1 MKDSSVVGH
10 NTDGFLSLDDVA
22 NMLRVSPRTIRR
34 LVADGL
40 LPIYRFSSK
49 LVRFRAEEVMAAF
62 AKVRVPGKGEA

>member
-1 MKDSSVVGH
+1 MKSLAQPGH
-10 NTDGFLSLDDVA
+10 NNDGFISIDDVA
-22 NMLRVSPRTIRR
+22 NMLCVSPRTVRR

-62 AKVRVPGKGEA
+62 AKVRVPAKSET